1 MQQVQLYIGDQR
13 IELFKD
19 ETISLTETI
28 QNVKDIA
35 KVFTDFTKTF
45 SIPATKETNKLF
57 KHYYNFDIEGGF
69 DARTK
74 RSGSIKLNGVDFK
87 KGKIKLEGVD
97 LKDNKADVYRIT
109 FFGDL
114 VELKDLIGEDKLDS
128 LSFLDEFTLDY
139 SATEVKARL
148 QSASDVTV
156 GSETFSDVILA
167 PLISCSSLLYYDSH
181 THNEDDG
188 NVHYE
193 SGTGHRHGVRFDD
206 LKYAIKVY
214 AIIRAIE
221 QKYGIEFT
229 KNGSDDFITNVDD
242 TTTLWGSLYLWMHR
256 KSGKYASSVTEGA
269 GDFTRIIDNF
279 EEKVVATYTLSGH
292 TWTIE
297 STGGSIVNTGF
308 SFENKGD
315 NGGAVLPLTSF
326 DVEPVLADASKVYSV
341 RAFANGI
348 LIDTE
353 SNLSGNN
360 TFSLT
365 TYSNSTMTYEVVSNE
380 AITFQKFE
388 ATCRIFELFYSDL
401 ATGTVDIVS
410 NFSLQGFQFYP
421 TQQVPEIK
429 VLDFITGLFKTF
441 NLTAYVQDD
450 GKIKLQTLD
459 TFYTNQSTGS
469 PYDITEFMD
478 VKSSK
483 VNVALPFSKIKFL
496 FKESKSLLAAKFNQ
510 LNNAQYGQLEYN
522 ADSTVNFVGKEYKVE
537 APWEKMLYERLTD
550 QSTQG
555 SAIADANIK
564 IQYGLMQNENSQ
576 NYLGKPL
583 LFLTD
588 LQATGLTAPIS
599 FVENSTTHVS
609 ISNYYAPSHTI
620 QLGDVTTQ
628 TILYNAEIDTFTKNL
643 MEESLFKNYYK
654 EYIEDVFNEKRRIT
668 KVKAFLPL
676 RILLKYTLA
685 DTFII
690 AGKQYKINSITTNL
704 QTGESDMELLN
715 VV

>member
-28 QNVKDIA
+28 QDVKDIA

-57 KHYYNFDIEGGF
+57 KHYYNFDIVGGF

-74 RSGSIKLNGVDFK
+74 KSGTIKLNGVDFK

-97 LKDNKADVYRIT
+97 LKDNKPNTYRVT

-114 VELKDLIGEDKLDS
+114 VLLKDLIGEDKLDS
-128 LSFLDEFTLDY
+128 LSFLDNFTLEY

-148 QSASDVTV
+148 GSASDVTV

-167 PLISCSSLLYYDSH
+167 PLISCSQRLYYDSH
-181 THNEDDG
+181 THNQDDG
-188 NVHYE
+188 NLHYE

-221 QKYGIEFT
+221 EKYDIEFT
-229 KNGSDDFITNVDD
+229 KNGSDDFITNVDS
-242 TTTLWGSLYLWMHR
+242 TTNLWGSLYLWLHR
-256 KSGKYASSVTEGA
+256 KSGKYASSVIEGETTYSR
-269 GDFTRIIDNF
+269 FVDNF
-279 EEKVVATYTLSGH
+279 EAKQLFSYNNNSCTSTNNKITVVLKDMLQARLYLTASVPSGQQSLPYEVKSYLNGALYSTLSYTGDISEELLGQM
-292 TWTIE
+292 TW
-297 STGGSIVNTGF
+297 GGFG
-308 SFENKGD
+308 SFAYGW
-315 NGGAVLPLTSF
+315 
-326 DVEPVLADASKVYSV
+326 
-341 RAFANGI
+341 
-348 LIDTE
+348 
-353 SNLSGNN
+353 
-360 TFSLT
+360 TF
-365 TYSNSTMTYEVVSNE
+365 EVVSSSALQFTQFEIKCELRNWFTGQD
-380 AITFQKFE
+380 ITE
-388 ATCRIFELFYSDL
+388 
-401 ATGTVDIVS
+401 GTTDITS
-410 NFSLQGFQFYP
+410 SFNLQGFQFYP
-421 TQQVPEIK
+421 TQQIPEMK

-441 NLTAYVQDD
+441 NLTAYVQDN

-459 TFYTNQSTGS
+459 SFYANQSTDS
-469 PYDITEFMD
+469 PYDITEFVD
-478 VKSSK
+478 VNSSK
-483 VNVALPFSKIKFL
+483 VNVALPFSKVKFV
-496 FKESKSLLAAKFNQ
+496 FKESKSLLAAKFDQ

-522 ADSTVNFVGKEYKVE
+522 ADSGVNFVGKEYKVE

-555 SAIADANIK
+555 YAISDADIK
-564 IQYGLMQNENSQ
+564 IQYGLMKTENNE

-583 LFLTD
+583 LFFAD
-588 LQATGLTAPIS
+588 IHSTGSTAPIS
-599 FVENSTTHVS
+599 FVENSSTHNPV
-609 ISNYYAPSHTI
+609 YQYFAPSHTI
-620 QLGDVTTQ
+620 ELGDVTKQ
-628 TILYNAEIDTFTKNL
+628 TLLYNAEIDPYTKNL
-643 MEESLFKNYYK
+643 IDESLFENYYK
-654 EYIEDVFNEKRRIT
+654 EYVEDVFNEKRRIT

-690 AGKQYKINSITTNL
+690 AGKEYKINSITTNL

>member
-1 MQQVQLYIGDQR
+1 MQQVQLFIGNQR

-19 ETISLTETI
+19 ETISLTNSI

-97 LKDNKADVYRIT
+97 LKDNKAHIYRIT

-114 VELKDLIGEDKLDS
+114 VLLKDLIGEDKLDS
-128 LSFLDEFTLDY
+128 LPFLDNFTLDY
-139 SATEVKARL
+139 SATQVKSLLTDGYNKTLDGEV
-148 QSASDVTV
+148 
-156 GSETFSDVILA
+156 FSDVVVA
-167 PLISCSSLLYYDSH
+167 PLISCSQRLYYDSH

-188 NVHYE
+188 NLHYE

-221 QKYGIEFT
+221 EKYDIEFT
-229 KNGSDDFITNVDD
+229 KNGSDDFIEDVND
-242 TTTLWGSLYLWMHR
+242 TFSLWGSLYIWLHR
-256 KSGKYASSVTEGA
+256 KSGKYATSTTEGS
-269 GDFTRIIDNF
+269 GDFSRFIDNF
-279 EEKVVATYTLSGH
+279 EEKVVTTYTLNGH
-292 TWTIE
+292 TWTVE
-297 STGGSIVNTGF
+297 STGDSIVNTGF
-308 SFENKGD
+308 SYLYKGP
-315 NGGAVLPLTSF
+315 NGGGVLGLTSF
-326 DVEPVLADASKVYSV
+326 DVEPISGDASKVYSI
-341 RAFANGI
+341 RIFANGN
-348 LIDTE
+348 LIDTK

-360 TFSLT
+360 IVSAV
-365 TYSNSTMTYEVVSNE
+365 TYADATMTYEVVSNE

-388 ATCRIFELFYSDL
+388 ATCTINELFYSNL
-401 ATGTVDIVS
+401 ATGTVDVIS

-555 SAIADANIK
+555 SAIADADIK

>member
-97 LKDNKADVYRIT
+97 LKDNKAHTYRIT

-114 VELKDLIGEDKLDS
+114 VLLKDLIGEDKLDS
-128 LSFLDEFTLDY
+128 LTFLDNFTRDY
-139 SATEVKARL
+139 NATEVKARL
-148 QSASDVTV
+148 RTALNFTINGED
-156 GSETFSDVILA
+156 FNRALIA
-167 PLISCSSLLYYDSH
+167 PLISCNQRLFFDSRSSN
-181 THNEDDG
+181 NESG
-188 NVHYE
+188 NVHFSE
-193 SGTGHRHGVRFDD
+193 GQVHGVRWDD

-221 QKYGIEFT
+221 KKYDIEFT
-229 KNGSDDFITNVDD
+229 KNGSDDFIKNVDN
-242 TTTLWGSLYLWMHR
+242 TFSLWGSLYLWMHR
-256 KSGKYASSVTEGA
+256 KSGKYTNSVVEGESSY
-269 GDFTRIIDNF
+269 TRFVQNF
-279 EEKVVATYTLSGH
+279 EEKVVVTYTLNGH
-292 TWTIE
+292 TWEFE
-297 STGGSIVNTGF
+297 STGDGIVNSGF
-308 SFENKGD
+308 GTAVGSNGKRIFPLISF
-315 NGGAVLPLTSF
+315 SI
-326 DVEPVLADASKVYSV
+326 EPIAADASKEYYVKTYNDGVLYSTTSL
-341 RAFANGI
+341 R
-348 LIDTE
+348 
-353 SNLSGNN
+353 SGNS
-360 TFSLT
+360 TASLSPQNNSKT
-365 TYSNSTMTYEVVSNE
+365 TVEVISSE
-380 AITFQKFE
+380 EITFQKFE
-388 ATCRIFELFYSDL
+388 ALCKMQELDEPAAAS
-401 ATGTVDIVS
+401 GTVDITS
-410 NFSLQGFQFYP
+410 NFLLQGFKFYP
-421 TQQVPEIK
+421 TQQVPEMK
-429 VLDFITGLFKTF
+429 VLDFITGFFKTF
-441 NLTAYVQDD
+441 NLTAYIQDD

-459 TFYTNQSTGS
+459 SFYANQSTES
-469 PYDITEFMD
+469 PYDITEFVD
-478 VKSSK
+478 VNSSK
-483 VNVALPFSKIKFL
+483 VNVALPFSKVKFL
-496 FKESKSLLAAKFNQ
+496 FKQSKSLLAAKFNQ

-522 ADSTVNFVGKEYKVE
+522 ADSAINFVGKEYKVE
-537 APWEKMLYERLTD
+537 APWEKMLYERLRD
-550 QSTQG
+550 QSN
-555 SAIADANIK
+555 ANDRVTDSNVQ
-564 IQYGLMQNENSQ
+564 IQYGLMKTENNE

-583 LFLTD
+583 LFFADFHD
-588 LQATGLTAPIS
+588 LPSEGLMS
-599 FVENSTTHVS
+599 FVDSETSHVS
-609 ISNYYAPSHTI
+609 IDQYYAPTHTI
-620 QLGDVTTQ
+620 ELGDTSYQ
-628 TILYNAEIDTFTKNL
+628 TLLFNAERDPYTGST
-643 MEESLFKNYYK
+643 MEETLFKNYYQN
-654 EYIEDVFNEKRRIT
+654 YIQDVFNEKRRIT

>member
-1 MQQVQLYIGDQR
+1 MQQVQLYIEDQR

-45 SIPATKETNKLF
+45 SVPATKETNKLF
-57 KHYYNFDIEGGF
+57 KHYYNFDIVGGF
-69 DARTK
+69 DARVK
-74 RSGSIKLNGVDFK
+74 KSGSIKLNGVDFK

-181 THNEDDG
+181 THNLDDG
-188 NVHYE
+188 NVHYQN
-193 SGTGHRHGVRFDD
+193 GTGHRHGVRFDD

-242 TTTLWGSLYLWMHR
+242 TTTLWGSMYLWLHR
-256 KSGKYASSVTEGA
+256 KSGKYTTSVTEGT
-269 GDFTRIIDNF
+269 GNFTRFINNL
-279 EEKVVATYTLSGH
+279 EEKVITTYTLNGH
-292 TWTIE
+292 TWKIE
-297 STGGSIVNTGF
+297 STGESIVISNFITNNTGP
-308 SFENKGD
+308 
-315 NGGAVLPLTSF
+315 NGGAVFPFTSF
-326 DVEPVLADASKVYSV
+326 DVEPISADASKVYSV
-341 RAFANGI
+341 RSYLNGN
-348 LIDTE
+348 LIQTK
-353 SNLSGNN
+353 SNLTGNS

-365 TYSNSTMTYEVVSNE
+365 AYFDSTMTYEVVSDE
-380 AITFQKFE
+380 VITFQKFE
-388 ATCRIFELFYSDL
+388 VTCVIDELFYPNL
-401 ATGTVDIVS
+401 ATGTVDVVS
-410 NFSLQGFQFYP
+410 NFSSQGFQFYP
-421 TQQVPEIK
+421 TQQIPEMK

-441 NLTAYVQDD
+441 NLTAYVQDN

-459 TFYTNQSTGS
+459 SFYENQSTDS
-469 PYDITEFMD
+469 PYDITEFVD
-478 VKSSK
+478 VNSSK
-483 VNVALPFSKIKFL
+483 VNVALPFSKVKFL

-522 ADSTVNFVGKEYKVE
+522 TDSTVNFVGKEYKVE

-550 QSTQG
+550 QNVQNTPYPD
-555 SAIADANIK
+555 ADIK

-583 LFLTD
+583 LFLAD
-588 LQATGLTAPIS
+588 LQATGLVAPIS
-599 FVENSTTHVS
+599 FVENSSTHVPV
-609 ISNYYAPSHTI
+609 SNYFAPSHTI
-620 QLGDVTTQ
+620 ELGNVTTQ
-628 TILYNAEIDTFTKNL
+628 TLLYNAEVDPFSKNV
-643 MEESLFKNYYK
+643 MDESLFKNYYK
-654 EYIEDVFNEKRRIT
+654 EYIQDVFNEKRRIT

-690 AGKQYKINSITTNL
+690 AGKEYKINSITTNL

>member
-1 MQQVQLYIGDQR
+1 MQQVQLFIENQR

-19 ETISLTETI
+19 EVISLTQTI

-45 SIPATKETNKLF
+45 SVPATKETNKIF
-57 KHYYNFDIEGGF
+57 KHYYKFDISGGF

-74 RSGSIKLNGVDFK
+74 KSGSIKLNGVDFK

-97 LKDNKADVYRIT
+97 LKDNKPHTYRIT

-114 VELKDLIGEDKLDS
+114 VLLKDLIGEDKLDS
-128 LSFLDEFTLDY
+128 LSFLDKFTLDY

-148 QSASDVTV
+148 QSALDVTV

-167 PLISCSSLLYYDSH
+167 PLISCSQRLYYDSH
-181 THNEDDG
+181 AHNLDDG

-221 QKYGIEFT
+221 QKYDIEFT
-229 KNGSDDFITNVDD
+229 KNGSDDFITDIDD
-242 TTTLWGSLYLWMHR
+242 TEELWGSLYLWMHR
-256 KSGKYASSVTEGA
+256 KSGKYSASVSGTGSNNTIFVNNIEVKTIAQDGTLKVESK
-269 GDFTRIIDNF
+269 GD
-279 EEKVVATYTLSGH
+279 
-292 TWTIE
+292 
-297 STGGSIVNTGF
+297 SINVTGF
-308 SFENKGD
+308 NFADQGVS
-315 NGGAVLPLTSF
+315 AILHI
-326 DVEPVLADASKVYSV
+326 EPAAADSSKVYTLKHYRNGTLAATKSNLV
-341 RAFANGI
+341 GNQSGQDSINDLDIRGSNVVNTFEIISDEPMTFTRFEVFIIIVANGSI
-348 LIDTE
+348 ADT
-353 SNLSGNN
+353 GNAN
-360 TFSLT
+360 ITSDFSL
-365 TYSNSTMTYEVVSNE
+365 NE
-380 AITFQKFE
+380 FE
-388 ATCRIFELFYSDL
+388 
-401 ATGTVDIVS
+401 
-410 NFSLQGFQFYP
+410 FYP
-421 TQQVPEIK
+421 TQQIPEMK
-429 VLDFITGLFKTF
+429 VIDFITGLFKTF

-459 TFYTNQSTGS
+459 SFYANQSTDS
-469 PYDITEFMD
+469 PYDITEFID
-478 VKSSK
+478 VKKSK
-483 VNVALPFSKIKFL
+483 INSALPFSDVRFKF
-496 FKESKSLLAAKFNQ
+496 KQSKSLLAAKFNQ
-510 LNNAQYGQLEYN
+510 LNNAQYGEIEYN
-522 ADSTVNFVGKEYKVE
+522 ADSDIKFSGKEYKVE

-555 SAIADANIK
+555 SAIADADIK

-588 LQATGLTAPIS
+588 LQATGSTAPIS
-599 FVENSTTHVS
+599 FVENSSTHVP

-620 QLGDVTTQ
+620 ELGNVSYQ
-628 TILYNAEIDTFTKNL
+628 SLLFNAEVDPYTKNVIT
-643 MEESLFKNYYK
+643 ETLFKTYYK
-654 EYIEDVFNEKRRIT
+654 DYIQDVFNEKRRLT

-676 RILLKYTLA
+676 RILLEYTLA

-690 AGKQYKINSITTNL
+690 SGNTYRINSIKTNL
-704 QTGESDMELLN
+704 QTGESDIELLN
-715 VV
+715 KV

>member
-45 SIPATKETNKLF
+45 SIPATKSNNKVF
-57 KHYYNFDIEGGF
+57 KHYYNFDIVGGF

-97 LKDNKADVYRIT
+97 LKENKADVYRIT

-128 LSFLDEFTLDY
+128 LTFLDNFTLDY

-167 PLISCSSLLYYDSH
+167 PLISCSSRLYYDSY

-188 NVHYE
+188 NVHYQ

-221 QKYGIEFT
+221 EKYGIEFT
-229 KNGSDDFITNVDD
+229 KNGSDDFITDIDD
-242 TTTLWGSLYLWMHR
+242 TTTIWGSLYLWMHR

-279 EEKVVATYTLSGH
+279 EEKTVATYTLNGH

-297 STGGSIVNTGF
+297 STGDSIVNTGF
-308 SFENKGD
+308 SFDNKGD
-315 NGGAVLPLTSF
+315 NGGDVLPLTSF

-348 LIDTE
+348 LVDTE

-365 TYSNSTMTYEVVSNE
+365 TYSNSTMTYEVVSSE

-441 NLTAYVQDD
+441 NLTAYVQDN

-483 VNVALPFSKIKFL
+483 VNVALPFSKVKFV

-550 QSTQG
+550 QNTQNTPYPD
-555 SAIADANIK
+555 ADIK

-588 LQATGLTAPIS
+588 LQATGSVAPIS
-599 FVENSTTHVS
+599 FVENSSTHVP
-609 ISNYYAPSHTI
+609 ISNYYAPSHTVEI
-620 QLGDVTTQ
+620 GDATSQ
-628 TILYNAEIDTFTKNL
+628 TLLYNAEIDTFTKNL
-643 MEESLFKNYYK
+643 IEESLFENYYK
-654 EYIEDVFNEKRRIT
+654 EYIQGVFNEKRRLT
-668 KVKAFLPL
+668 RVKAFLPL